1 MLKRPQVLFTQSSDL
16 LRFPEVFVMFVK
28 IRLKMAE
35 VLLQEV
41 STYTSVL
48 LVLMYFWHILN
59 KSVLT
64 VLTGLMFLMTDL
76 LFVSPVSFALNRSL
90 KVPCI
95 II

>member
-1 MLKRPQVLFTQSSDL
+1 MFKKPQVPFTQSSDL
-16 LRFPEVFVMFVK
+16 LGFLEVFGMFVK
-28 IRLKMAE
+28 IRLKMTE

-41 STYTSVL
+41 LSYTSVL
-48 LVLMYFWHILN
+48 FVLMYFWHILN

-76 LFVSPVSFALNRSL
+76 LYVSAASFALNRSL

-95 II
+95 IT